1 MTEDIELRQWQL
13 EAKSRELD
21 NQIAQHPFLVKFI
34 VYLVAPQSLRK
45 YLYPPKPKP
54 TPYIETIYGLP

>member
-1 MTEDIELRQWQL
+1 METPLTRQELI
-13 EAKSRELD
+13 AKSRELD
-21 NQIAQHPFLVKFI
+21 NQIAQQPFVVKFI
-34 VYLVAPQSLRK
+34 VWLVAPQSLRK